1 MVLSKINNKV
11 SYKELK
17 KLDPTD
23 INKEAELYQIIAK
36 DVDIIIALG
45 NAKHMKEYNITYF
58 PIYLVKENER
68 VIQIGIYELLT
79 ADLPKY
85 MNKETNSLD
94 IELLNEDPL
103 IYVFITKK
111 MLEELRKVPEETI
124 YDMELVK
131 EEERAKDLEEEKEAA
146 KEKRKKDAATDLEEG
161 EEYED
166 DEDKELQQF
175 KKNKAKEL
183 EEEEKKEMHPGALE
197 IPPIRQHIFKP
208 IRSALVLAL
217 LPEETK
223 HMALSIKEG
232 FTSAPDKHNWLQ
244 EFMKN
249 GNYSIQDNEAKG
261 DCFFAV
267 IRDAFEQLGQATT
280 VQFLRESLA
289 RDETEKVF
297 MNYKDIYRSAEA
309 AYKEEKKQ
317 MDHFQQEYE
326 KYKKLISETI
336 NKAEQKTL
344 TTTAKKVKA
353 QHDKIFLESK
363 FSKKTLTDN
372 KFMKSVDTL
381 AQFKDKVMT
390 SDYWADESAISKLE
404 RLLNVKFILLS
415 KQAFNAGDLANVLNC
430 GEADER
436 IQQATVFR
444 PEYYIICDYDGTH
457 YQLIKYKKKGIFKF
471 TELPYDIKKL
481 IVHKCMER
489 NSGIFSL
496 ISEFKEF
503 KDQLEERSGQRGN
516 KNEVEEPA
524 FQELSD
530 AKLRGLYDD
539 NILFV
544 FYSGSASNKAPGKG
558 PQEKMPADS
567 ESVKEFAQLAAIP
580 DWRKK
585 LDNSWTGGPF
595 MLDGHRWQSI
605 DHYLAAV
612 QFKEKF
618 PEFYLSF
625 SLESGTP
632 LSKDLELVKCALSA
646 SGKCRGSKGEPG
658 ELIRPKEVTLESLS
672 KEREKIELENA
683 LLAKFSQ
690 NEDLK
695 NLLLQ
700 TKNAALAHYKKSA
713 EPILQEPLMIIRE
726 KLKE

>member
-23 INKEAELYQIIAK
+23 INKEAELYQIVAK
-36 DVDIIIALG
+36 DIDIIIALG
-45 NAKHMKEYNITYF
+45 NAKQMKEYNITYF
-58 PIYLVKENER
+58 PIYLVKENDR
-68 VIQIGIYELLT
+68 VIQIGVYELLT
-79 ADLPKY
+79 SDLPKF
-85 MNKETNSLD
+85 MNKETNTLD
-94 IELLNEDPL
+94 IELLDEDPL

-111 MLEELRKVPEETI
+111 MLESLRKVPEETI
-124 YDMELVK
+124 YDMEFANEK
-131 EEERAKDLEEEKEAA
+131 EREKDKAEEKAVA
-146 KEKRKKDAATDLEEG
+146 KEKAKDDAKTDLEEG

-166 DEDKELQQF
+166 DEDIELNRF
-175 KKNKAKEL
+175 KKAKAKAL
-183 EEEEKKEMHPGALE
+183 EEEERKEMHPGALE

-244 EFMKN
+244 EFMQN
-249 GNYSIQDNEAKG
+249 GNYSIQNNEGGG
-261 DCFFAV
+261 DCFFSV
-267 IRDAFEQLGQATT
+267 IRDAFEQLGQATN
-280 VQFLRESLA
+280 VRFLREALA

-297 MNYKDIYRSAEA
+297 MNYKDIYRSAES

-326 KYKKLISETI
+326 KYKKIISETI
-336 NKAEQKTL
+336 NKSEQKTL
-344 TTTAKKVKA
+344 TATAKKIKA
-353 QHDKIFLESK
+353 NHDKVFLESK

-372 KFMKSVDTL
+372 KFMKGVDTL

-390 SDYWADESAISKLE
+390 SDYWADESAISRLE
-404 RLLNVKFILLS
+404 RVLNVKFILLS
-415 KQAFNAGDLANVLNC
+415 NQAYKAGDLANVLNC

-436 IQQATVFR
+436 IQHATVFR
-444 PEYYIICDYDGTH
+444 PEYYIICDYSGIH
-457 YQLIKYKKKGIFKF
+457 YQLIKYKKKGIFTF
-471 TELPYDIKKL
+471 TEIPYDIKKL

-496 ISEFKEF
+496 IPEFKEF
-503 KDQLEERSGQRGN
+503 KEQLEEKSGKRGN
-516 KNEVEEPA
+516 ELAAEPA

-544 FYSGSASNKAPGKG
+544 FYSGSASNKSPGKG
-558 PQEKMPADS
+558 PQEKMPTSDT
-567 ESVKEFAQLAAIP
+567 VKEFAQLASIP

-585 LDNSWTGGPF
+585 LDNEWPSAF
-595 MLDGHRWQSI
+595 MLDGHRWQTI
-605 DHYLAAV
+605 DHYLSAV
-612 QFKEKF
+612 QFKDKF

-632 LSKDLELVKCALSA
+632 LSKDLELVKCAQSA

-658 ELIRPKEVTLESLS
+658 QLIRPKEVTLESLS

-695 NLLLQ
+695 TLLLQ
-700 TKNAALAHYKKSA
+700 TKNAALAHYKKSS
-713 EPILQEPLMIIRE
+713 EPILQETLMIIRE

>member
-1 MVLSKINNKV
+1 MVLSKINDKV

-23 INKEAELYQIIAK
+23 INKESELYQIIAK

-45 NAKHMKEYNITYF
+45 NAKQMKKYNITYF
-58 PIYLVKENER
+58 PIYLVKENDR
-68 VIQIGIYELLT
+68 VIQIGVYELLT
-79 ADLPKY
+79 TDLPKY
-85 MNKETNSLD
+85 INKETNSID
-94 IELLNEDPL
+94 IELLDADPL
-103 IYVFITKK
+103 IYIFITTK
-111 MLEELRKVPEETI
+111 MLETLRKIPEETI
-124 YDMELVK
+124 YDMELIKEEIRVK
-131 EEERAKDLEEEKEAA
+131 EHEEEMAATKE
-146 KEKRKKDAATDLEEG
+146 RKKEEVIANLEEG

-166 DEDKELQQF
+166 EEELEM
-175 KKNKAKEL
+175 KKFRKAK

-208 IRSALVLAL
+208 IRGALVLAL

-223 HMALSIKEG
+223 HIALSIKEG
-232 FTSAPDKHNWLQ
+232 FISAPDKHNWLQ
-244 EFMKN
+244 EFMHN
-249 GNYSIQDNEAKG
+249 VNYNIKDNEGNG

-280 VQFLRESLA
+280 VKHMREALA

-297 MNYKDIYRSAEA
+297 MNYKDIYRGAET

-317 MDHFQQEYE
+317 MEQLQGEYD
-326 KYKKLISETI
+326 KYKTLIASTI

-344 TTTAKKVKA
+344 TVTAKKVKA
-353 QHDKIFLESK
+353 AHDKIFLEAK

-372 KFMKSVDTL
+372 KFMKGIDTL
-381 AQFKDKVMT
+381 AQFKERVMT
-390 SDYWADESAISKLE
+390 SDYFADESAISRLE

-415 KQAFNAGDLANVLNC
+415 NQAYKAGDLANVLNC

-436 IQQATVFR
+436 IQQDALFR
-444 PEYYIICDYDGTH
+444 PEYYIICDYSGIH
-457 YQLIKYKKKGIFKF
+457 YQLIKYKKKGIFTF
-471 TELPYDIKKL
+471 SEIPYDIKKL

-496 ISEFKEF
+496 IPEFKEF
-503 KDQLEERSGQRGN
+503 KNQLEEKSGL
-516 KNEVEEPA
+516 KAVEAEPI

-530 AKLRGLYDD
+530 AKIRDLYDD

-558 PQEKMPADS
+558 PQEKLPTA
-567 ESVKEFAQLAAIP
+567 ESIKDFAQLAAIP

-595 MLDGHRWQSI
+595 MLDGHRWHTV
-605 DHYLAAV
+605 DHYMAAI
-612 QFKEKF
+612 QFKDKF

-672 KEREKIELENA
+672 QEREKVELENA
-683 LLAKFSQ
+683 LLAKFGQ

-695 NLLLQ
+695 LLLLQ
-700 TKNAALAHYKKSA
+700 TKNAALAHYKKSS
-713 EPILQEPLMIIRE
+713 EPVLQEPLMIVRE
-726 KLKE
+726 KIKE